1 MGMVFAI
8 NPKDK
13 FPQFKD
19 NAMRGGNGTV
29 GGVPPANS
37 TVPAEPIFEGSASG
51 IGAKVGSVL
60 MGVAAVIAFA
70 A

>member
-8 NPKDK
+8 NPKEK

-19 NAMRGGNGTV
+19 NAMRGSNGTV
-29 GGVPPANS
+29 GGAPPNS
-37 TVPAEPIFEGSASG
+37 TVPAQPIFEGSASG
-51 IGAKVGSVL
+51 IGAKLGSVF